1 MKARI
6 LELLKLNSLR
16 VTKPLTQKSYDEHPP
31 PFHMGASN
39 TPPNPHP
46 RGEVRGG
53 LKTLNFRI
61 RPVIFFPLR
70 SKILLLK

>member
-31 PFHMGASN
+31 PFIWEPR
-39 TPPNPHP
+39 TPLQTLTPV
-46 RGEVRGG
+46 GKGG
-53 LKTLNFRI
+53 GG
-61 RPVIFFPLR
+61 
-70 SKILLLK
+70 